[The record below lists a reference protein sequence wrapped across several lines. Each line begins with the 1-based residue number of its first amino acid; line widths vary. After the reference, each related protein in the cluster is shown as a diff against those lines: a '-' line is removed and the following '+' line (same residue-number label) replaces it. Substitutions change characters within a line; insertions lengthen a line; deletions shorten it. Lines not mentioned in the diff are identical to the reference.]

1 MIKTHSAQT
10 LPKQDER
17 MYETLKTIFF
27 HGYHH
32 NDFAIT
38 HALGHIICTTVL
50 HMPMGIRCLKAIVVI
65 TGRAYCFHGTA
76 QFCVHTNNICGEVSA
91 HLYGEEQSF

>member
-1 MIKTHSAQT
+1 MKT
-10 LPKQDER
+10 
-17 MYETLKTIFF
+17 MFF
-27 HGYHH
+27 PGYHL

-38 HALGHIICTTVL
+38 HALGHIMCPTVL
-50 HMPMGIRCLKAIVVI
+50 HVPNCISCHKAIVLI
-65 TGRAYCFHGTA
+65 TGRTHCFHGTA